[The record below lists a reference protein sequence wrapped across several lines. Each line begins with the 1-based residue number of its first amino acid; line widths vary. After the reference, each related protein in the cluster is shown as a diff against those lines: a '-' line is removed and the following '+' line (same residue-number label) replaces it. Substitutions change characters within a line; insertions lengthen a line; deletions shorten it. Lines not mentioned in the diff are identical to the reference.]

1 MRGKSTIAVI
11 VLTAALIAAA
21 AAAADEAVPT
31 REEYVAK
38 VDPICKANTDLNR
51 PLLKSSKELS
61 NEKKYKPAAIKVEK
75 AVKNFGKTLRSIEA
89 VPRPPEDSPRLERWF
104 GYLKIAKTNLGKV
117 AKALREEN
125 RVKAVHEE
133 IRTERSIN
141 AAHNVSFTFK
151 FKYCDLRVH

>member
-1 MRGKSTIAVI
+1 MRGKLTIAVFVI
-11 VLTAALIAAA
+11 IAALIAAA

-38 VDPICKANTDLNR
+38 VDPICKAETDVNR
-51 PLLKSSKELS
+51 PLLKASKNLS
-61 NEKKYKPAAIKVEK
+61 NAKKYKPAALKVEK
-75 AVKNFGKTLRSIEA
+75 AVKNFGKTLKSIEA
-89 VPRPPEDSPRLERWF
+89 VPRPPEDSPRLEKWF

-141 AAHNVSFTFK
+141 AAHNVSFTFR